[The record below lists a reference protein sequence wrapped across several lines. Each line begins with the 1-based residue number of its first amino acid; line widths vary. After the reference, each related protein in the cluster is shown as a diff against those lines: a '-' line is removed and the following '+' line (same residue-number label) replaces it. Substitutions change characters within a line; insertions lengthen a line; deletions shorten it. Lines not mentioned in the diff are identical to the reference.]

1 MIRIPISAE
10 HITRQSLHRNNPP
23 QTMTKAKDKTC
34 WTLRPR
40 CARRPSFSV
49 QIYPWFAVTFAR
61 GGTYWTEEINTI
73 AVHQSDN
80 SQRPKPQALN
90 NYFFWA
96 RRFSSA
102 IAFKRFH
109 LIESPICK
117 EWASPPVI
125 RSISLCTDRLWR
137 ISSGVKKGI
146 GFP

>member
-10 HITRQSLHRNNPP
+10 HITRQYLHRNNTP
-23 QTMTKAKDKTC
+23 QTMTKAKGKAR

-40 CARRPSFSV
+40 CARRPSFNV
-49 QIYPWFAVTFAR
+49 QIYPMFAVTFAR

-73 AVHQSDN
+73 AAHQSDN
-80 SQRPKPQALN
+80 SQRPRPKALN

-109 LIESPICK
+109 LIESLISK
-117 EWASPPVI
+117 ELASPPVM
-125 RSISLCTDRLWR
+125 RSISLCTARLCL
-137 ISSGVKKGI
+137 ISSGVNEGN